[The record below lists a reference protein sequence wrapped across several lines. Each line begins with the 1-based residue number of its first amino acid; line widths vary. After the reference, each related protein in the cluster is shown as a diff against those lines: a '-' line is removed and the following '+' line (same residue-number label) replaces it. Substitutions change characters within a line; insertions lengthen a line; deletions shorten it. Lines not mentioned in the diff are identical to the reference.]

1 MKSSDDEDHEQ
12 LSKNEKPKV
21 TPKVKIDTGSN
32 ANKKVNSVK
41 SPTPTTVNSPAPSA
55 SGK

>member
-1 MKSSDDEDHEQ
+1 MNSSGDEDHEKM
-12 LSKNEKPKV
+12 SKNEKPKV